1 MNKKRVIALAL
12 TAAMV
17 GTMTSGLTAF
27 ADEAEGYTYGVDTTF
42 HSDEP
47 VTYTMMFS

>member
-27 ADEAEGYTYGVDTTF
+27 ADEAEGLHLWRRYYVPF
-42 HSDEP
+42 
-47 VTYTMMFS
+47 